1 MSDKPI
7 FVATHPRACS
17 TAFERV
23 FMTRRNDMTCIHEPF
38 GDAFYF
44 GPERMGTRYENDEK
58 AREESGF
65 ADSTFQTILDR
76 IDSEKEEGKR
86 VFIKDITHYLVPPNK
101 QSARIAPSL
110 GIPKRGVGTNGQ
122 SGGENGEVKGETDS
136 GIIMPDS
143 PSKTAPF
150 PFDTASEPNNPS
162 VMPRELL
169 EKFHFTFLI
178 RHPRNSIPSYYR
190 CCVPPLVEKTGF
202 NEFMP
207 EEAGYDELRRFF
219 DYCKDSGLVGP
230 KICGQQNDGA
240 VAAPGSLEICVID
253 ADDLLDDPEGILRQ
267 YCASVGLE
275 FNASMLNWDSEE
287 AHQLAKDAFEK
298 WNGFHED
305 AINSR
310 DLKPRA
316 SKKTPKPDD
325 VLFAE
330 WKETYGEKAAC
341 VIRDTVAAN
350 VADYEHLKQ
359 FAIKPLRA

>member
-1 MSDKPI
+1 
-7 FVATHPRACS
+7 
-17 TAFERV
+17 
-23 FMTRRNDMTCIHEPF
+23 
-38 GDAFYF
+38 
-44 GPERMGTRYENDEK
+44 
-58 AREESGF
+58 
-65 ADSTFQTILDR
+65 
-76 IDSEKEEGKR
+76 
-86 VFIKDITHYLVPPNK
+86 
-101 QSARIAPSL
+101 
-110 GIPKRGVGTNGQ
+110 
-122 SGGENGEVKGETDS
+122 
-136 GIIMPDS
+136 MPDS

-150 PFDTASEPNNPS
+150 PYDTASEPNNPS

-316 SKKTPKPDD
+316 SVGLPVP
-325 VLFAE
+325 V
-330 WKETYGEKAAC
+330 
-341 VIRDTVAAN
+341 RSP
-350 VADYEHLKQ
+350 
-359 FAIKPLRA
+359 AIKQLITIAEENAQARRCFVRRVEGDVRREGRLRHPRHRRRQRRRLRAPEAIRHQAAARLSETF